1 MQKKIGDKTGSYL
14 TGLILLEMLWL
25 NSNLLI
31 FVFNWRPDLKDFLF
45 AQKLSDYTNIN
56 KWKESYRIFAT

>member
-31 FVFNWRPDLKDFLF
+31 FIFNWRLDLKDFLF

-56 KWKESYRIFAT
+56 KWKESYRILAT

>member
-14 TGLILLEMLWL
+14 TKLILWL

-31 FVFNWRPDLKDFLF
+31 FIFNWSPDLKDFLF

-56 KWKESYRIFAT
+56 KWKESYRILAT